1 MKLLVQISFF
11 FFFFSAGEPGHSTPG
26 TGGAQTAAL
35 PVFYNMFGKGEG
47 RESCVTP
54 FIKYLSSLLTGVQ
67 EQSSGTWGET
77 SASLQHPHWNPTWSH
92 QPGQARHTSSFPS
105 FNSGNFG
112 KEQQQLLRAA
122 PSRAD
127 SSRSFA
133 LPAQPLAQAA
143 GDSGQAQL
151 CFINLGLST
160 VSSSASCQGSLLQE
174 HFPHSL

>member
-1 MKLLVQISFF
+1 MPKFSETFGSDFF
-11 FFFFSAGEPGHSTPG
+11 VCRGSSTPG

-35 PVFYNMFGKGEG
+35 PVFYDMFGKGEG
-47 RESCVTP
+47 RESWVTR
-54 FIKYLSSLLTGVQ
+54 FIKYLSSLPTGVQ
-67 EQSSGTWGET
+67 EQSSGAWGET

-92 QPGQARHTSSFPS
+92 QPGQARHTSSPVSPF

-112 KEQQQLLRAA
+112 KEQQQQLLRAS

-133 LPAQPLAQAA
+133 LPAQTLAQAA
-143 GDSGQAQL
+143 GDSGQTQL

-160 VSSSASCQGSLLQE
+160 VSSSAS
-174 HFPHSL
+174 